1 LRHDGLRF
9 DDVSPRR
16 RGVAARDL
24 LSEISPGNSP
34 WWRIDIEYREVST
47 NEFKLRFWGQFT
59 HGLNGGIG
67 GQTNDDFSFREGFR
81 IDAALKS
88 FKKTVYR
95 RIALSFALLRRISIS
110 VSSNS

>member
-1 LRHDGLRF
+1 LRHDGLGF

-24 LSEISPGNSP
+24 LNEISPGNSP
-34 WWRIDIEYREVST
+34 WRRTDVEYREVST
-47 NEFKLRFWGQFT
+47 NEFELRFRGQLT
-59 HGLNGGIG
+59 HGLNAGIG

-81 IDAALKS
+81 IDAVLKS
-88 FKKTVYR
+88 FKKIVYS